1 MRHSAQ
7 TRLALIALATFFMCM
22 VPPVQAR
29 TCSNATAAGTWGF
42 TTTGVFF
49 FPPSPFPVP
58 IVNVG
63 IFTDDKAGH
72 FVGSQT
78 RNVAGMVADET
89 IKGTFTVNS
98 DCTGTIVANAF
109 DPSSGALVGTS
120 TLSVVL
126 VDDARKL
133 SAVFVKS
140 VDPEGN
146 PLLGVLSAEG
156 ERVLAKGEDAE
167 DGCTLATVKGSWGS
181 TINGTIL
188 GVGPIAV
195 AGLAKFQGD
204 GTFSMDAT
212 AVVDGNVFPDQ
223 TTGIYTV
230 NDNCT
235 GTTMDSLGDSSKFVI
250 VGNRKKALAVSTK
263 QGVVA
268 TLTLTKQ

>member
-1 MRHSAQ
+1 MRRSAQ
-7 TRLALIALATFFMCM
+7 TRFVLIALATFFMSV
-22 VPPVQAR
+22 VPTVQAR
-29 TCSNATAAGTWGF
+29 TCSSATAAGTWGF

-63 IFTDDKAGH
+63 IFTDDRAGH

-109 DPSSGALVGTS
+109 DPSSGALIGTS

-133 SAVFVKS
+133 RAIFIKS
-140 VDPEGN
+140 VDPQGN

-156 ERVLAKGEDAE
+156 ERVLARDEVEG
-167 DGCTLATVKGSWGS
+167 GRCTLATLKGSWGS
-181 TINGTIL
+181 LINGTIL

-195 AGLAKFQGD
+195 AGLAKFHGD

-223 TTGIYTV
+223 TTGTYTV
-230 NDNCT
+230 NDDCT

-250 VGNRKKALAVSTK
+250 VGNRTEVLAISTK

-268 TLTLTKQ
+268 TLQLTKQ